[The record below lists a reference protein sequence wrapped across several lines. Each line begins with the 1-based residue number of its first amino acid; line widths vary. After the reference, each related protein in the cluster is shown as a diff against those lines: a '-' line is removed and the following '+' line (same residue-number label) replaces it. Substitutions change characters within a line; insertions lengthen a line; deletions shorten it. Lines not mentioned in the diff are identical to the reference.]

1 MVYLDRMDF
10 WGRLVISYYKPLGPN
25 IFITFSVKGASGEN
39 GQVLLGKKGATGNPG
54 RDGPTGRTGSTGA
67 TGVMGP
73 RGQDGAQGQTGRY
86 TAAV

>member
-10 WGRLVISYYKPLGPN
+10 WGRLVISYYKPLGSN

-54 RDGPTGRTGSTGA
+54 EAGLT
-67 TGVMGP
+67 GP
-73 RGQDGAQGQTGRY
+73 RGEKGEEVSA
-86 TAAV
+86 